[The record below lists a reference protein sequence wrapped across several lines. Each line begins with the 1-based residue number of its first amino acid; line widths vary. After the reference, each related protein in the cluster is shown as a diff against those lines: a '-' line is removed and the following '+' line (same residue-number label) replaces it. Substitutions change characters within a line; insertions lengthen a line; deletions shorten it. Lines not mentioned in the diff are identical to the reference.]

1 MNFIKRI
8 FSPFCLTISVLLII
22 YTYYKSEIYWNGL
35 NNEYYLF
42 YYIFFFLFFIF
53 SIISFFINQKIKEYL
68 IILFS
73 SVVLAVFLFEGYLT
87 FNTKTKSY
95 KLKKTITKDN
105 ITKIK
110 LYEKKTGKK
119 YDTRTMLQ
127 IYEDLKKTDNK
138 YTLSVYPDSNPIVN
152 KYKIFPLSGI
162 SNSKTIFCNENGY
175 YSIYESDR
183 YGFNNPNIEWDNKDI
198 EYLLVGDSFTHGACV
213 NRPNDLTSVLRTLS
227 KKSAI
232 NLGYS
237 SNGPLME
244 YATLRE
250 YLIPNVKK
258 VLWIYYPNDLSDLQ
272 YEISNNVLIKY
283 LSDLNFTQKLKF
295 KQNKI
300 DDLINDTIED
310 IKKRINNKDKDKD
323 KEKDKF
329 NYKKFISFIKIS
341 KLRKSIFPV
350 IGNSNFEKIL
360 KLTKDLTL
368 ANNSKL
374 YFVYLPEFNHN
385 KKKFSKNDYAL
396 IKQIVNKLDITFID
410 IYSEVF
416 EKEENPLV
424 FFPFNLDGHYNVAG
438 YKKIAEKIYKFT
450 ER

>member
-1 MNFIKRI
+1 MNFINRI
-8 FSPFCLTISVLLII
+8 FSPFCLTISVLLLL

-35 NNEYYLF
+35 NNEYYLI
-42 YYIFFFLFFIF
+42 YYIFSFLLFIF

-68 IILFS
+68 IISFI
-73 SVVLAVFLFEGYLT
+73 SVVLVVFLFEGYLT
-87 FNTKTKSY
+87 INT
-95 KLKKTITKDN
+95 KTITKENNTNKEN
-105 ITKIK
+105 INRIK

-127 IYEDLKKTDNK
+127 IYEDLKKTDNN
-138 YTLSVYPDSNPIVN
+138 YTLSVYHDLNPVVN

-162 SNSKTIFCNENGY
+162 SKSKTIFCNENGY

-183 YGFNNPNIEWDNKDI
+183 YGFNNPDIEWDNKDI

-213 NRPNDLTSVLRTLS
+213 NRPDDIASVLRTLS
-227 KKSAI
+227 KKSVL
-232 NLGYS
+232 NLGFS
-237 SNGPLME
+237 SNGPLTE

-258 VLWIYYPNDLSDLQ
+258 VLWIYYPNDLSNLQ
-272 YEISNNVLIKY
+272 YEISNNVLIEY
-283 LSDLNFTQKLKF
+283 LNDFNFTQKLKF

-300 DDLINDTIED
+300 NDLINDTIE
-310 IKKRINNKDKDKD
+310 NNKK
-323 KEKDKF
+323 KF
-329 NYKKFISFIKIS
+329 NNEDRQEENFDYRKFISFIKIT
-341 KLRKSIFPV
+341 KLRKLIFPEV
-350 IGNSNFEKIL
+350 IRRSNFEKIL

-374 YFVYLPEFNHN
+374 YFIYLPEFNHN
-385 KKKFSKNDYAL
+385 KKKFSQNDYSL
-396 IKQIVNKLDITFID
+396 IKEIVNKLDITFID

-416 EKEENPLV
+416 AKEENPLV
-424 FFPFNLDGHYNVAG
+424 FFPFGLNGHYNVEG
-438 YKKIAEKIYKFT
+438 YKKIAETIYKST